1 MKILIIEDE
10 INIARVIQLY
20 LEQANYTVLVAT
32 DGVAGLE
39 LHAREHPDLVILDL
53 MLPALDG
60 MEVCRRIRAWANT
73 PILMLTAR
81 QGEEDR
87 IAGLELGA
95 DDYLVKPFSP
105 REVVSRVKA
114 ILRRT
119 AQSAATGT
127 EMKGVEAEDKAK
139 HEELHFAGLR
149 INIPARRVE
158 VNGEKVT
165 LTAKEFDLLL
175 TLASAP
181 DRVFTRETLLN
192 SVWGYTYL
200 GDGRTVDVHIGTLR
214 KKMEA
219 VVDAPQYIKTVWGV
233 GYKFEPEGLA
243 RPACTE
249 LPGRG
254 TGCYRGVDGRHH
266 LRCTELLLQYRKRPL
281 AHASRVN
288 RRTGCAVLSCC
299 RRKLGQSAADRVE

>member
-1 MKILIIEDE
+1 MKILVIEDE
-10 INIARVIQLY
+10 ANIAQLIRLY
-20 LEQANYTVLVAT
+20 LEQAGYTVSVAS

-53 MLPALDG
+53 MLPMMDG

-119 AQSAATGT
+119 VNVGVPSSMSDSSPVETTGTTQSASNAHEATKDG
-127 EMKGVEAEDKAK
+127 
-139 HEELHFAGLR
+139 EERRFGSLY
-149 INIPARRVE
+149 INIPERRVE
-158 VNGEKVT
+158 VQGQRVT
-165 LTAKEFDLLL
+165 LTVKEFDLLVTL
-175 TLASAP
+175 TGSP
-181 DRVFTRETLLN
+181 ERVFTRDSLLN
-192 SVWGYTYL
+192 TVWGYSYL

-214 KKMEA
+214 KKLEA
-219 VVDAPQYIKTVWGV
+219 IPGAPHSIRTVWGV
-233 GYKFEPEGLA
+233 GYKF
-243 RPACTE
+243 T
-249 LPGRG
+249 
-254 TGCYRGVDGRHH
+254 
-266 LRCTELLLQYRKRPL
+266 
-281 AHASRVN
+281 
-288 RRTGCAVLSCC
+288 
-299 RRKLGQSAADRVE
+299 VEDEE

>member
-1 MKILIIEDE
+1 MKILVIEDE

-20 LEQANYTVLVAT
+20 LEQANYTVLTAS

-60 MEVCRRIRAWANT
+60 MEVCRRIRAWATT

-119 AQSAATGT
+119 AQSSITST
-127 EMKGVEAEDKAK
+127 EPQSSEVADKVKTAG
-139 HEELHFAGLR
+139 EELHFDGLY

-158 VNGEKVT
+158 VNGQRVT

-181 DRVFTRETLLN
+181 DRVFTREALLDQ
-192 SVWGYTYL
+192 VWGYTYL

-214 KKMEA
+214 KKIEA
-219 VVDAPQYIKTVWGV
+219 LAGAPQQIKTVWGV
-233 GYKFEPEGLA
+233 GYKFEPAGD
-243 RPACTE
+243 T
-249 LPGRG
+249 
-254 TGCYRGVDGRHH
+254 
-266 LRCTELLLQYRKRPL
+266 
-281 AHASRVN
+281 
-288 RRTGCAVLSCC
+288 
-299 RRKLGQSAADRVE
+299 

>member
-1 MKILIIEDE
+1 MKILVIEDE
-10 INIARVIQLY
+10 ANIAQVLRLY
-20 LEQANYTVLVAT
+20 LEQAGYTVLTAS

-114 ILRRT
+114 ILRRVQIVA
-119 AQSAATGT
+119 AQSEEHESSSLTHPRLEQA
-127 EMKGVEAEDKAK
+127 KGEREI
-139 HEELHFAGLR
+139 LR
-149 INIPARRVE
+149 FGRLVINIPARRVE
-158 VNGEKVT
+158 VNGHT
-165 LTAKEFDLLL
+165 IALTVKEFDLLV

-181 DRVFTRETLLN
+181 DRVFTRESLLN
-192 SVWGYTYL
+192 QVWGFTYL

-214 KKMEA
+214 KKIES
-219 VVDAPQYIKTVWGV
+219 VPGAPHVIKTVWGV
-233 GYKFEPEGLA
+233 GYKFAPEG
-243 RPACTE
+243 TE
-249 LPGRG
+249 
-254 TGCYRGVDGRHH
+254 
-266 LRCTELLLQYRKRPL
+266 
-281 AHASRVN
+281 
-288 RRTGCAVLSCC
+288 
-299 RRKLGQSAADRVE
+299 